1 MKKLLFGSMLLML
14 VAAYASNKDN
24 KSGMAYA
31 QSKWNNITDTVPK
44 DTSDT
49 THHPDSL
56 FLASVINH
64 K

>member
-14 VAAYASNKDN
+14 VAAYASNKEN
-24 KSGMAYA
+24 KSTYA
-31 QSKWNNITDTVPK
+31 FAQRNAITDTVPQ

-56 FLASVINH
+56 FLANFLA
-64 K
+64 KN